1 MVLPLEDETTALHP
15 VLELDGVVKE
25 EAVEER
31 AAIQLHRPLKV
42 SALTSLGELPEVAGD
57 PVRIESELRLP
68 GDQAPEPRSAP
79 NVMNE
84 LAQAV
89 RSAVGRDLRPEQDD
103 QLFSRDAPISGPR
116 EDTQQGKGLP
126 LKGRPSGIAGSSRDA
141 RRTQEREADW

>member
-1 MVLPLEDETTALHP
+1 MKTV
-15 VLELDGVVKE
+15 
-25 EAVEER
+25 
-31 AAIQLHRPLKV
+31 AAILRSVSGQRPYSESRPVTLEEV
-42 SALTSLGELPEVAGD
+42 TLNPPRAGELL
-57 PVRIESELRLP
+57 VRIESELRLP